1 MKKRRKKKRRNLQQ
15 ALDYLNDQSRMIKE
29 ISRDVFKDAD
39 IGTRR
44 HKVKKKYTRKPKYKK
59 NWDDEIQEGK

>member
-44 HKVKKKYTRKPKYKK
+44 HKVKKKYTRKPKHRK
-59 NWDDEIQEGK
+59 NWDDEVQEG

>member
-59 NWDDEIQEGK
+59 NWDDEIQEG

>member
-44 HKVKKKYTRKPKYKK
+44 HKVKKKYTRKPKYRE